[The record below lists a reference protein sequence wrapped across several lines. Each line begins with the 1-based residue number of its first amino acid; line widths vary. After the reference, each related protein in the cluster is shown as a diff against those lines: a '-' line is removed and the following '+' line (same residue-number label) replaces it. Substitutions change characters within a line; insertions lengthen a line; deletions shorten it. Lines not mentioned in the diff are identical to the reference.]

1 MTVGLKLASLAF
13 ALDSR
18 YEAATKS
25 TGGIIHG
32 KTTLAIS
39 CYPDIPCFLLLD
51 DPADKLLLPVGLGAD
66 DMDAAIYEWRSRY
79 VTGSACCAHF
89 IDRFFRAGDGRAFFF
104 TLNQDIFIERFF
116 STANS
121 ILTLPGL
128 YSPKWFNDHLGPALL
143 PEDDVMLP
151 TESELEN
158 IKQKFWTKGAG
169 KFMYVKL
176 HGSFGWR
183 AHDGSDALVIGQA
196 KEGRIKKEPL
206 LGWYLSLF
214 EEAVQEGSKNMVVI
228 GYGFGDAH
236 INDIIA
242 NAVRDAGLR
251 LFVISPRQPEDF
263 YLELTDLDRYKPRAK
278 EIWKGLHGYHC
289 GEVTDV
295 YRVDSS
301 LPPRGQKFF
310 SDLDL

>member
-1 MTVGLKLASLAF
+1 MRF
-13 ALDSR
+13 ARTLLLTG
-18 YEAATKS
+18 AGFTKS
-25 TGGIIHG
+25 FGGLLGSEMWAAIFNQPQIRADQALRGLMLTNNFNYEVVYEHVLTSSAYTDLQ
-32 KTTLAIS
+32 KTVFSEALQ
-39 CYPDIPCFLLLD
+39 IPYN
-51 DPADKLLLPVGLGAD
+51 

-214 EEAVQEGSKNMVVI
+214 EEAVQEGNKHGCDRI
-228 GYGFGDAH
+228 RIRRRAYQ
-236 INDIIA
+236 
-242 NAVRDAGLR
+242 RYY
-251 LFVISPRQPEDF
+251 RQ
-263 YLELTDLDRYKPRAK
+263 RCA
-278 EIWKGLHGYHC
+278 
-289 GEVTDV
+289 
-295 YRVDSS
+295 
-301 LPPRGQKFF
+301 
-310 SDLDL
+310 